1 MCENCNEKSDII
13 EQMGQE
19 IKDLEDRIKTLETE
33 SSQIDKWIATCP
45 R

>member
-13 EQMGQE
+13 EQMGEE
-19 IKDLEDRIKTLETE
+19 IKHLEDRIKTLGTE
-33 SSQIDKWIATCP
+33 SSQIDKWLGNCP